1 MSIEFLYRRKAGRL
15 LLRIIQK
22 TGMFRLGAWFLHTK
36 LSRLMI
42 RRYIRK
48 NKIDMKPFK
57 EQRYDS
63 FADFFSRKKDMSSCV
78 IRPETLISPCDGLL
92 TVYPVTDK
100 MILPMKGSHY
110 RLKDLVRDK
119 KLAETFKGGLCLVFR
134 LQASDYHHFCCFD
147 DAELMMTR
155 HIPGQLHSVQP
166 IACDYFPVYRLNRR
180 WWSLLDT
187 IHFSRAVQIEV
198 GAMMV
203 GGVSFVKEEGWFE
216 RGEEMGSFELAGS
229 TIILLLDSS
238 VRDRLELDASFR
250 TALEGREEVPVK
262 MGEAIGVLKDEI

>member
-1 MSIEFLYRRKAGRL
+1 MSIEFLYRRKAGRF

-36 LSRLMI
+36 LSRPMI

-48 NKIDMKPFK
+48 YKIDMKPFAGQK
-57 EQRYDS
+57 YDS
-63 FADFFSRKKDMSSCV
+63 FADFFGRKRDVSSCV
-78 IRPETLISPCDGLL
+78 ITPGALISPCDGLL
-92 TVYPVTDK
+92 TMYPVTEK
-100 MILPMKGSHY
+100 MSLPMKGSRY

-119 KLAETFKGGLCLVFR
+119 KLAESFKGGLCLVFR

-147 DAELMMTR
+147 DANLLMTR

-166 IACDYFPVYRLNRR
+166 IACEYFPVYRLNRR

-187 IHFSRAVQIEV
+187 IHFGKAVQIEV

-203 GGVSFVKEEGWFE
+203 GGVNFLKDRGWFE
-216 RGEEMGSFELAGS
+216 RGEEMGSFQLAGS

-238 VRDRLELDASFR
+238 VRERLEMDASFR
-250 TALEGREEVPVK
+250 TCMRGREEVPVK
-262 MGEAIGVLKDEI
+262 MGQAIGVLKDET